1 MGKMRCFSGIVG
13 LIVASGF
20 GVWAQAPR
28 PAIPPSAPPPQRVG
42 GFVPGQQRTA
52 EDPELVKQGKGI
64 YGISC
69 RGCHGADLRG
79 GDMGGPNL
87 LRSMLSLTDRE
98 GEKIV
103 PIILNGVPNGMPPI
117 PMKEADAKAVASFV
131 RSVLGTIGGQGKP
144 PSELAPPSILVG
156 NAEAGKVFFD
166 SKCASCH
173 SATGDL
179 KGIATKISDPKILQ
193 NTWVAGAR
201 GGRGGARSTAKPITV
216 AVTPPGGNTVEGRL
230 IRIDDFVVTLE
241 MPDGSSR
248 SFGREGDSPQVVVND
263 PLAGHRAL
271 LPVYADKDMH
281 NVTAY
286 LVTLQ

>member
-1 MGKMRCFSGIVG
+1 MRRFSGIAG
-13 LIVASGF
+13 LIVAAGC
-20 GVWAQAPR
+20 GVLAQAPQTPAPPAAAQAPR
-28 PAIPPSAPPPQRVG
+28 RVG
-42 GFVPGQQRTA
+42 GFVPGQQRPP
-52 EDPELVKQGKGI
+52 EDPDLVKQGKGI

-87 LRSMLSLTDRE
+87 LRSMLSLSDRE

-103 PIILNGVPNGMPPI
+103 PVILNGVQGGMPPI
-117 PMKEADAKAVASFV
+117 PMGPADAKAVASYV

-144 PSELAPPSILVG
+144 PSEQAPPSILVG

-166 SKCASCH
+166 SKCAGCH

-201 GGRGGARSTAKPITV
+201 GGRGGARSGKPVTV
-216 AVTPPGGNTVEGRL
+216 AVTPKAGKTVEGRL
-230 IRIDDFVVTLE
+230 IRMDDFVVTLE
-241 MPDGSSR
+241 MPDGSAR
-248 SFGREGDSPQVVVND
+248 SFGREGDSPKVVVND

-271 LPVYADKDMH
+271 LPVYSDKDMH
-281 NVTAY
+281 NVTAF